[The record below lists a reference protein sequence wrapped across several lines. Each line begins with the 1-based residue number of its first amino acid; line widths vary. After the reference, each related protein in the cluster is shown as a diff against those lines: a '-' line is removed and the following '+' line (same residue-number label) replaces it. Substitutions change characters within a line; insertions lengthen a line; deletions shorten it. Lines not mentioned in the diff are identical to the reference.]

1 MVASSVTFGLSLNE
15 LSTKAFYESIHEKK
29 KIIGRFATK
38 NVAAYQT
45 DYIIEKL
52 VSLQTRPNTSRLLLF
67 LVQQKHNP
75 AFHGFPWPRR
85 RRRYSF
91 VMKTRMKAGSHV
103 VSPLGIIS
111 DPYQAFFSAQLGPIE
126 PFMTR

>member
-52 VSLQTRPNTSRLLLF
+52 VSLQTRPNT
-67 LVQQKHNP
+67 
-75 AFHGFPWPRR
+75 
-85 RRRYSF
+85 
-91 VMKTRMKAGSHV
+91 
-103 VSPLGIIS
+103 
-111 DPYQAFFSAQLGPIE
+111 FFSSSKSI
-126 PFMTR
+126 TRHSMDSRGLVVGEDTVSS